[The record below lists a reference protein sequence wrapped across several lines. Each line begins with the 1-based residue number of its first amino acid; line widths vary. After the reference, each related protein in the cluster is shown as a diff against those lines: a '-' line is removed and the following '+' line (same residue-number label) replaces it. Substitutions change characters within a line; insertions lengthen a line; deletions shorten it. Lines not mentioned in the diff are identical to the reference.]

1 MRSVKNN
8 TQTTGVATGTPSKE
22 VTKRAK
28 SDVRVTGMVK
38 KQQLDLV
45 IVDNELP
52 VAPKATSLEQQRRRR
67 PQPLEALHN
76 PLPGV
81 YAVTLA
87 SPRSPPYQ
95 LVSLKPLMG
104 TQNFDT
110 LNSLDVT
117 LGGTQSFLGGTSL
130 SHYLV

>member
-1 MRSVKNN
+1 
-8 TQTTGVATGTPSKE
+8 
-22 VTKRAK
+22 
-28 SDVRVTGMVK
+28 MVK